1 MAKNSHCRLL
11 WQEKLLLNKSDENK
25 MLSILKDAAKQ
36 LKSEDLTEVWNFI
49 LDNVESNVVVS
60 LRV

>member
-1 MAKNSHCRLL
+1 MAKNPHYRLL

-36 LKSEDLTEVWNFI
+36 LKSEDLTEVWSFM
-49 LDNVESNVVVS
+49 LDNVDSNVVVS
-60 LRV
+60 